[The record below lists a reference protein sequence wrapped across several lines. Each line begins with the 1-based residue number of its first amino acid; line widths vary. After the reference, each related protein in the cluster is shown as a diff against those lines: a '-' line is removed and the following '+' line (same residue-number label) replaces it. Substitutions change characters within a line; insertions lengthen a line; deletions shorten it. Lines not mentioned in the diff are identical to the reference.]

1 MQLITNEIEKSIHE
15 LLTNINKKSDG
26 LKSATQINS
35 IIDKMYALIPEN
47 KRISYGIVH
56 TVKLLSDTIFAI
68 CNEKKIRPFTFAKQV
83 FESSTE
89 YKSQSVALG
98 IITNYGL
105 KNHKKV
111 FTYFKL
117 SAISDNWEMREMTQM
132 FFKKLIQRYPDQMKL
147 FLLKQVNSENPNMRR
162 FVAETLRPVQ
172 ENKWFYKK
180 PDYSLEILRYLFS
193 EKSAYPRTAVGNNLS
208 DLSRHLPD
216 LIKKIVLE
224 LVESGD
230 KNSYWIAYRAC
241 RNMVKK
247 NPEEIMKLLK
257 ISDYKYKD
265 RVYNA

>member
-1 MQLITNEIEKSIHE
+1 MQLITTEIEKSIYE
-15 LLTNINKKSDG
+15 LLTNKKTDG

-56 TVKLLSDTIFAI
+56 TVKSLSNTISEI
-68 CNEKKIRPFTFAKQV
+68 CTEKNIDSYEFAKKL

-105 KNHKKV
+105 KNYKEV
-111 FTYFKL
+111 INYFER
-117 SAISDNWEMREMTQM
+117 SAVSNNWVMREMTQI
-132 FFKKLIQRYPDQMKL
+132 FFKKLIKKEPDEMKL
-147 FLLKQVNSENPNMRR
+147 FLLTQVKSKNPNMWR

-172 ENKWFYKK
+172 ENKWFYKN
-180 PDYSLEILRYLFS
+180 PDYSLEILRYLFN

-216 LIKKIVLE
+216 LIKKIVSE
-224 LVESGD
+224 LVETGD

-257 ISDYKYKD
+257 TNEYKYKD
-265 RVYNA
+265 RVYKG